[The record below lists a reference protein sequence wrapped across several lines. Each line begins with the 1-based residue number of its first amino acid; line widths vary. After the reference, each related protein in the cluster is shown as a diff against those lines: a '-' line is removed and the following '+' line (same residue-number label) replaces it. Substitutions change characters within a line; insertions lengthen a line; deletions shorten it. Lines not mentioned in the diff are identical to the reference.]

1 MTRYPD
7 TEPGESSGLSGRFL
21 LIAAV
26 SIEMQ
31 LFPKARRT
39 VLEIAKCS
47 AEATGTTSHLALIGL
62 MMIIVVLQT
71 V

>member
-1 MTRYPD
+1 M
-7 TEPGESSGLSGRFL
+7 GRFL

>member
-1 MTRYPD
+1 MER
-7 TEPGESSGLSGRFL
+7 GVGLSGGFL

-26 SIEMQ
+26 SMETQ
-31 LFPKARRT
+31 LFRKAGLT
-39 VLEIAKCS
+39 VSEIPRAG
-47 AEATGTTSHLALIGL
+47 ATGTTSHLILIGL